1 MARGGSGAKQKGSS
15 FEREMALKLSE
26 LTGESFI
33 RAPSSGAYIGGS
45 NSHRKEIL
53 HEGQIRSFKGDI
65 IPGTSY
71 NHWNIECKSYKDF
84 PFHMLFQ
91 DKKISP
97 LEEWI
102 SQLMSVADDGDVN
115 LLFMKFNRKGT
126 YILYPSSLIEPSTG
140 ILYQNEWNFDHLCN
154 IESYLCSLRKGDF

>member
-1 MARGGSGAKQKGSS
+1 MARGGAGAKAKGSS

-45 NSHRKEIL
+45 NAKRKEVL

-65 IPGTSY
+65 IPGESY
-71 NHWNIECKSYKDF
+71 SRWNMECKSYKDF
-84 PFHMLFQ
+84 PFHMLLQ
-91 DKKISP
+91 NKPISI
-97 LEEWI
+97 LDQWI
-102 SQLMSVADDGDVN
+102 DQLMEVADDNDIN

-126 YILYPSSLIEPSTG
+126 YILYPKSLIENGTG
-140 ILYQNEWNFDHLCN
+140 ITYNNVWNMDSFDNISHL
-154 IESYLCSLRKGDF
+154 LAAKK